1 MMQMNQRNK
10 RSLLSLAPF
19 DVRRAYAADAIPGLI
34 RPDLRALG
42 LLPPIMG
49 GAPGGTPTG
58 THTQGDVIYQLAD
71 GTDPND
77 LWTELQQQLDIWNQS
92 RQTIVDFLTYPVSN
106 QVESV
111 AQGTSVDFEP
121 ASEFGV
127 PVGVRTGVSYFQM
140 GYTLDWFDI
149 ATRYTWKFLLD
160 ADQRQVTAVHNNIL
174 EADNRL
180 IFTKVMNALFRNT
193 NRVATIKGQNYN
205 VYALYNN
212 DGTVPPT
219 YKTNTFTGSH
229 THYRTSGAAGID
241 SGDVEELIDDLRS
254 HGYGENEG
262 SALVF
267 MVNKAQG
274 DVIRT
279 WRFGVTNANAAV
291 AKYDFIPAQGTSPL
305 IIPNALQGAGL
316 LGGGQ
321 PPSSIDGL
329 TVIGSYGPA
338 LIVQEDYIPA
348 GYVLGFATGGSANLS
363 NPVGL
368 REHANPAARGLQL
381 VQGPIAQY
389 PLQESY
395 YRRGFGTGI
404 RQRGAAIVMQITA
417 GAYAIPAVYA

>member
-1 MMQMNQRNK
+1 MNRRK
-10 RSLLSLAPF
+10 KSSLALAPF
-19 DVRRAYAADAIPGLI
+19 DVRRAYAPEPIEGLI
-34 RPDLRALG
+34 RPDLRSLG
-42 LLPPIMG
+42 LLAPIMG

-58 THTQGDVIYQLAD
+58 IHTQGDVVQRLTD

-77 LWTELQQQLDIWNQS
+77 LWAELQTQLDLWNQT

-106 QVESV
+106 QIETV
-111 AQGTSVDFEP
+111 AQGTQVDFEA

-127 PVGVRTGVSYFQM
+127 PVAVRNAVSYFQM
-140 GYTLDWFDI
+140 GYTLDWYDI

-160 ADQRQVTAVHNNIL
+160 ADQRQVAAVHNNIL

-180 IFTKVMNALFRNT
+180 IFTKVMNAIFRNT
-193 NRVATIKGQNYN
+193 NRAATINGQNYN
-205 VYALYNN
+205 VYSLYNGT

-219 YKTNTFTGSH
+219 YKTNTFTNTH
-229 THYRTSGAAGID
+229 THYRFSGAATID
-241 SGDVEELIDDLRS
+241 SGDIEELIDDLRS

-262 SALVF
+262 SRLVM

-274 DVIRT
+274 DAIRT
-279 WRFGVTNANAAV
+279 WRFGVVNNNAAV
-291 AKYDFIPAQGTSPL
+291 AKYDFVPAQGTSPL

-321 PPSSIDGL
+321 PPSTIEGL
-329 TVIGSYGPA
+329 SVIGSYGPA

-348 GYVLGFATGGSANLS
+348 GYVLGFATGGAANLG

-368 REHANPAARGLQL
+368 REHANPSARGLQL

-404 RQRGAAIVMQITA
+404 RQRGAAIVMRIHA
-417 GAYAIPAVYA
+417 SAYAIPTEYA

>member
-1 MMQMNQRNK
+1 MRMN
-10 RSLLSLAPF
+10 RSKSALPLAPF
-19 DVRRAYAADAIPGLI
+19 DVRRAYAPEPIPGLI
-34 RPDLRALG
+34 RPDLRQLG
-42 LLPPIMG
+42 LLVPIMG
-49 GAPGGTPTG
+49 GAPGGSPTG
-58 THTQGDVIYQLAD
+58 THTQGDAVQRLAD

-77 LWTELQQQLDIWNQS
+77 LWAELQAQLEVWNAS
-92 RQTIVDFLTYPVSN
+92 RQSIVDFLSYPVSA

-111 AQGTSVDFEP
+111 AQGTSVDFEA

-127 PVGVRTGVSYFQM
+127 PVGVRSAITTFQM

-160 ADQRQVTAVHNNIL
+160 ADQRQVDSVHNSIL

-180 IFTKVMNALFRNT
+180 IFTKVMNAIFRNT
-193 NRVATIKGQNYN
+193 NRVATINNQNYN

-212 DGTVPPT
+212 DGTVPPP
-219 YKTNTFTGSH
+219 YKTTTFAGSH
-229 THYRTSGAAGID
+229 NHYRTSGAAAID

-262 SALVF
+262 SQIVV
-267 MVNKAQG
+267 MVNKTQG
-274 DVIRT
+274 DAIRT
-279 WRFGVTNANAAV
+279 WRFNVTNANAAV
-291 AKYDFIPAQGTSPL
+291 AKFDFIPAQGTSPL

-329 TVIGSYGPA
+329 TIIGSYGPA
-338 LIVQEDYIPA
+338 LVVQEDYIPA
-348 GYVLGFATGGSANLS
+348 GYLLTFATGGSANLN
-363 NPVGL
+363 NPVGI
-368 REHANPAARGLQL
+368 REHANPGARGLQL

-417 GAYAIPAVYA
+417 GGYAIPTAYA